1 MVGGM
6 GARWLL
12 YPCLAVLAACG
23 AKGASHGGS
32 GPSAGAQAPA
42 APVAAAGTQPSAAS
56 AGSPLPAAD
65 PSPLLTPSIAGAGER
80 PAEACARAE
89 LQLTRV
95 IPKVWLMIDGSG
107 SMAAPLS
114 ELTGPSRWSM
124 LRDTL
129 VADGTGLVPR
139 LQGSVAF
146 GLYVYDGGLSL
157 PGIPGPQC
165 PRVVTSDPVV
175 NNAAALSGAYP
186 EFETGASTPTHY
198 ALLDLKARIDAAG
211 SSSDTPTYVVL
222 ATDGKPNVCD
232 FHDGLPAT
240 PDTEQEAVDTVQQ
253 LSAAGTRVFV
263 ISMAG
268 SDPDLQAHLEAVAL
282 AGGTGQKPFTPATQD
297 ELARALTQIL
307 GAASSCDV
315 RLQGRVEKGRE
326 CSGTVLLNGAP
337 IGCDDV
343 DGYRLKDDRMTLE
356 LQGKACRTLQES
368 ATPTLK
374 ATFPCGDV
382 KLF

>member
-1 MVGGM
+1 
-6 GARWLL
+6 
-12 YPCLAVLAACG
+12 
-23 AKGASHGGS
+23 
-32 GPSAGAQAPA
+32 
-42 APVAAAGTQPSAAS
+42 
-56 AGSPLPAAD
+56 
-65 PSPLLTPSIAGAGER
+65 
-80 PAEACARAE
+80 
-89 LQLTRV
+89 
-95 IPKVWLMIDGSG
+95 MIDGSG